1 MMMMKSTWTIDD
13 DCIHA
18 LKNTLSRRAPACFF
32 TEGDIAVLE
41 AQLGL
46 ERDAIETWA
55 ASFRETVPEEDR
67 ANRLYF

>member
-1 MMMMKSTWTIDD
+1 MMSTTMIDA
-13 DCIHA
+13 DCINA
-18 LKNTLSRRAPACFF
+18 LKNTLSRRAPACYF